1 MGKFMRKCKEMG
13 EVAVV
18 EVPPVGG
25 ARTRARALAELRKR
39 SSVGSEELQVSY
51 LELRSRRLAKNG
63 PPKEKKREFGSRV
76 VAQESPAVNS
86 GAGDEDARVSMCSGT
101 GSSEEDKVAAVRS
114 GSVSDPEVR
123 IPIRFLFFISE
134 TVFDVG
140 KLFEGGFPV
149 VNGERFSCVLSL
161 NSCSSSSCLFSVR
174 ETTPPSDLRAE
185 SEALESTTISAF
197 NDSANYRRKPSRVAA
212 RTTPPASEIEEFFA
226 AFEKEEERRFAEK
239 YNYDV
244 VKDIPL
250 AGRYEWVKVTP

>member
-114 GSVSDPEVR
+114 GSVSDPEVEAS
-123 IPIRFLFFISE
+123 L
-134 TVFDVG
+134 
-140 KLFEGGFPV
+140 
-149 VNGERFSCVLSL
+149 GE
-161 NSCSSSSCLFSVR
+161 NSADYECIESVR

-185 SEALESTTISAF
+185 SEALESTTSSAF